1 MGISRAA
8 LACQPVAQLG
18 AFWQNG
24 SKSIS
29 LHQRKEEERRLFL
42 FLRFWGKLSYM
53 SGKIILYDRENY
65 KQARKNLLLDNFHDV
80 LLSENSLDFR
90 VFFLGANFP
99 FLNYP

>member
-24 SKSIS
+24 TKSIS
-29 LHQRKEEERRLFL
+29 LHQRKEEERGLFL
-42 FLRFWGKLSYM
+42 FLRFWGKQSYM

-65 KQARKNLLLDNFHDV
+65 KQGRKNLLLDNFHDV
-80 LLSENSLDFR
+80 LLSENFLDFR
-90 VFFLGANFP
+90 GIFLGANLP
-99 FLNYP
+99 FLNYS